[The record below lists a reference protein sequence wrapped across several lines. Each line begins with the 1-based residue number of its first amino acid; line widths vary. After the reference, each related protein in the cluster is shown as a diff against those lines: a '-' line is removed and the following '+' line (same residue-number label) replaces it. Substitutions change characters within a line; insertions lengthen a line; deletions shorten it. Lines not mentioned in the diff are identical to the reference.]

1 MKQKK
6 NIRQEGNGLLIFLAS
21 LWAVV
26 DLLPIYLIVSWVF
39 TDKSQNLMRSFFPNS
54 VSAAIEHLSYVFRNC
69 NIPEAMK
76 DTLMYTV
83 IAIVV
88 MLITASLAAYEF
100 KFYDFPFKKLLFS
113 VVMVSMMMPF
123 VLYVIPLYR
132 FVYGLGL
139 SDTYLGVAVAFMVS
153 PFSVFILMQFSE
165 DIPNDLVESARIDGA
180 GHFQVYFH
188 IVLPLMRNG
197 LIVSSILLFLLVWGS
212 YLWPK
217 LVSASNVTAI
227 SATITNLIN
236 PNFYVDSRIKVAAM
250 LVAMLPPLII
260 YLIFQRRVIQGIA
273 MSGIKG

>member
-26 DLLPIYLIVSWVF
+26 DLVPIYLIVSWVF

-54 VSAAIEHLSYVFRNC
+54 VSAAIEHRSYVFRNC
-69 NIPEAMK
+69 NISEAMK

-197 LIVSSILLFLLVWGS
+197 LIVSSILLFLRVWGS